1 MLCPAFAAAQARKA
15 GHGLADE
22 LALLTVHGVL
32 HLLGYDHAEPEQERE
47 MFGLQNALL
56 ADWRSARHEAATRE
70 AQRRTTRGCSARS
83 GSKTPEPREP
93 MNPVAL
99 IVIAALLVPLAGL
112 FAAADA
118 ALNSVSRAR
127 VEALVR
133 EGRAGA
139 RALAAVVADRPRHVN
154 LLLLLR
160 LVAETAATVLLTVA
174 LARMIAP
181 VWAGILTAG
190 AIMVVVSYVLIGV
203 GPRTLGRQHPYELGI
218 AIAAP
223 VRALATLLGPLTK
236 LLILVGNA
244 VTPGKG
250 FRQGPFS
257 SEVEL
262 RELVDMAST
271 SGVVDETERQMIHS
285 VFELGDTLVREVM
298 VPRPDVVWVERDVAV
313 DKVLRLALRS
323 GYSRLP
329 VLGENIDDVI
339 GVAYLKDLVRAR
351 SEQAGP
357 DDAEAVLT
365 AVMRPAVYVPDSKRI
380 DELLKEMQR
389 TRNHMAI
396 VVDEYGGTAGVV
408 TIEDILEEIV
418 GEITDE
424 YDPDAV
430 PDVQRLDDGRVRV
443 AARLPVEDLGAW
455 TSCSRRRPAA
465 TTTGPVD
472 ALRAVLEEADVDTVG
487 GLLAQ
492 QLGRVPLPGAEVEV
506 AGLHLLAE
514 GGKDARGRVRITTVL
529 ITPSHENG
537 ADASARSVVRRCTER
552 RVRSVRGRAPRR
564 RRGSGRDD
572 AAGALAGRAEEND
585 VRPR

>member
-1 MLCPAFAAAQARKA
+1 
-15 GHGLADE
+15 
-22 LALLTVHGVL
+22 
-32 HLLGYDHAEPEQERE
+32 
-47 MFGLQNALL
+47 
-56 ADWRSARHEAATRE
+56 
-70 AQRRTTRGCSARS
+70 
-83 GSKTPEPREP
+83 
-93 MNPVAL
+93 MNPIAL
-99 IVIAALLVPLAGL
+99 IVVAALLIPFAGL

-118 ALNSVSRAR
+118 ALASVSRAR
-127 VEALVR
+127 VETLVR
-133 EGRAGA
+133 ESRAGA

-174 LARMIAP
+174 LAQLITP
-181 VWAGILTAG
+181 IWAGVLTA
-190 AIMVVVSYVLIGV
+190 ATIMVLVSYVFIGV

-236 LLILVGNA
+236 LLILIGNA
-244 VTPGKG
+244 LTPGKG

-271 SGVVDETERQMIHS
+271 SGVVDETERKMIHS

-298 VPRPDVVWVERDVAV
+298 VPRPDVVWVERDTPVE
-313 DKVLRLALRS
+313 KVLRLALRS

-329 VLGENIDDVI
+329 VLGENIDDII
-339 GVAYLKDLVRAR
+339 GVAYLKDLVRAQN
-351 SEQAGP
+351 EQMQSDQTRGP
-357 DDAEAVLT
+357 GSDVALT
-365 AVMRPAVYVPDSKRI
+365 AVMRPAVFVPDTKRI

-389 TRNHMAI
+389 SRNHMAI

-430 PDVQRLDDGRVRV
+430 PEVARLDDGRLRV
-443 AARLPVEDLGAW
+443 AARLPVEDLENLFPGRDDDYDDESE
-455 TSCSRRRPAA
+455 TSAA
-465 TTTGPVD
+465 T
-472 ALRAVLEEADVDTVG
+472 LRAVLADADVDTVG
-487 GLLAQ
+487 GLVAQ
-492 QLGRVPLPGAEVEV
+492 QLGRVPLPGSEVEV

-529 ITPSHENG
+529 VTPRDTGSAQAPEASDTETDGEAVDPDVAASGHDDGSHRSLPSGAHRNG
-537 ADASARSVVRRCTER
+537 GGE
-552 RVRSVRGRAPRR
+552 P
-564 RRGSGRDD
+564 
-572 AAGALAGRAEEND
+572 AGAHRGPREETD

>member
-1 MLCPAFAAAQARKA
+1 
-15 GHGLADE
+15 
-22 LALLTVHGVL
+22 
-32 HLLGYDHAEPEQERE
+32 
-47 MFGLQNALL
+47 
-56 ADWRSARHEAATRE
+56 
-70 AQRRTTRGCSARS
+70 
-83 GSKTPEPREP
+83 

-99 IVIAALLVPLAGL
+99 IVVAALLVPLAGL

-127 VEALVR
+127 VDALVR
-133 EGRAGA
+133 EGRTGS
-139 RALAAVVADRPRHVN
+139 RALGAVVADRPRHVN

-174 LARMIAP
+174 LARLITP
-181 VWAGILTAG
+181 EWAGVLAAG
-190 AIMVVVSYVLIGV
+190 GIMVVVSYVFIGV
-203 GPRTLGRQHPYELGI
+203 GPRTLGRQHPYELGVV
-218 AIAAP
+218 IAAP

-236 LLILVGNA
+236 LLILIGNA
-244 VTPGKG
+244 LTPGKG

-271 SGVVDETERQMIHS
+271 SGVVDETERMMIHS

-298 VPRPDVVWVERDVAV
+298 VPRPDVVWVERDTPV

-329 VLGENIDDVI
+329 VLGENIDDVV
-339 GVAYLKDLVRAR
+339 GVAYLKDLVRAQND
-351 SEQAGP
+351 QAQNDPTPADTGP
-357 DDAEAVLT
+357 AGGPGAVLT
-365 AVMRPAVYVPDSKRI
+365 DVMRPAVFVPDSKRI

-424 YDPDAV
+424 YDAEEV
-430 PDVQRLDDGRVRV
+430 PDVARLDDGRLRV
-443 AARLPVEDLGAW
+443 AALLPVEDLERLFPDDYADYEAEDG
-455 TSCSRRRPAA
+455 TAA
-465 TTTGPVD
+465 
-472 ALRAVLEEADVDTVG
+472 ALRAVLQDADVDTVG
-487 GLLAQ
+487 GLLAH
-492 QLGRVPLPGAEVEV
+492 QLGRVPLPGSEVEV

-514 GGKDARGRVRITTVL
+514 GGKDTRGRVRITTVL
-529 ITPSHENG
+529 VTPLGDDDPPDSRTG
-537 ADASARSVVRRCTER
+537 DASTTVESAGENPGAPTVDATLAPDPDER
-552 RVRSVRGRAPRR
+552 HDHANGSRASGAPRT
-564 RRGSGRDD
+564 GPGTP
-572 AAGALAGRAEEND
+572 AGRREESD
-585 VRPR
+585 VRPG